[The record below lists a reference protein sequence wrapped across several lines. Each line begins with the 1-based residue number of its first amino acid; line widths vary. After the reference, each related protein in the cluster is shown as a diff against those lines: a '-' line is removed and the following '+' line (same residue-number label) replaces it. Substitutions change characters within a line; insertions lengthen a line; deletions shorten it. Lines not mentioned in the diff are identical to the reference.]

1 MHALTLVL
9 TLLAPWTNRPSD
21 PQAIPIRDVRVVIAR
36 AASRVRIRMDDGL
49 KLDLADTDSL
59 ILPASEKRF
68 QVASDTKGSLR
79 LSGVARSVETVQIS
93 PTRQDTLQLQ
103 VFHDERWQEERTYP
117 GSLRVVAIEGG
128 GLDLINHVNIERYV
142 AAVVAQEVW
151 PTFVDE
157 ALRAQAV
164 AARTF
169 VLFHMKHRNNA
180 PHDVVATQGSQ
191 VYQGVRDDKTGRRA
205 VQATADTK
213 GLALTWAD
221 GGTPEIFCAYYSA
234 VCGGMSQSASI
245 FGAINDIA
253 PLAGGVRCIYCK
265 DAPGNTYR
273 WGPVKISLDDLR
285 SRLVD
290 RLGKLK
296 SLGRLRDITVVEK
309 TPSGRAIRLQLV
321 GSKGES
327 DEMTAERFRL
337 IVDPNRILST
347 DFQLS
352 VRNGIATFDHG
363 KGFGHGLGL
372 CQWGMQGQAL
382 AGRPAGEILRY
393 YYPGATITRVY

>member
-9 TLLAPWTNRPSD
+9 TLLAPWTNRPLD

-49 KLDLADTDSL
+49 TLDLAASKSL
-59 ILPASEKRF
+59 ILPASKEWF
-68 QVASDTKGSLR
+68 QLASGTKGMLR
-79 LSGVARSVETVQIS
+79 LSGVARAVETARIS
-93 PTRQDTLQLQ
+93 PTRQDTLRLQ
-103 VFHDERWQEERTYP
+103 VFQGGQWQDERTYP
-117 GSLRVVAIEGG
+117 GSLRVVAHEGS

-142 AAVVAQEVW
+142 ASVVAQEVW

-169 VLFHMKHRNNA
+169 VLFHMKRRNNA

-191 VYQGVRDDKTGRRA
+191 VYQGVRADKTGRRA

-221 GGTPEIFCAYYSA
+221 GGTPAIFCAYYSA

-253 PLAGGVRCIYCK
+253 PLAGGVRCTYCK

-273 WGPVKISLDDLR
+273 WGPVTISLDDLR
-285 SRLVD
+285 SRLIA
-290 RLGKLK
+290 RHPKLK

-309 TPSGRAIRLQLV
+309 TPSGRAVRLHLV
-321 GSKGES
+321 GSSGES

-347 DFQLS
+347 DFRLS
-352 VRNGIATFDHG
+352 VRNGNATFDQG

-382 AGRPAGEILRY
+382 TGRRAGEILRY